1 MSLFELARTIL
12 RRDLLLAWRK
22 RGEALTPLLFFLMVA
37 LVFPLSI
44 DPEPA
49 LLQEIG
55 PGILW
60 VAALLASLISL
71 STLFSADYQD
81 GSLEQMALSPAPLA
95 WLALWRMIANWIVS
109 GLPLLLISPLVCI
122 ALNFPLAALP
132 GMFLLL
138 AFGTFIFSMLGSI
151 GAALTVSLR
160 SSGMLLPILIL
171 PLAVPVLIFGSSGTI
186 ALLSGEW
193 PSGAIYMLGFLLL
206 AGLSL
211 APLAVAGAL
220 RVSLD

>member
-109 GLPLLLISPLVCI
+109 GVPLLLISPLVCI
-122 ALNFPLAALP
+122 ALNFPLAVLP